1 MRIDRQPQER
11 QVRAEMNLTP
21 MIDVVFLLLIFFM
34 VATKFAEIER
44 DLQVN
49 PPSARDAQPVTAA
62 PKELIVNV
70 TRDGRFTV
78 AGVEYPVEDLERLIA
93 QAVEENPDQAVVV
106 RGDRKAILQL
116 PVDVLNLCEK
126 YEVRRKFL
134 TTAQTGGG

>member
-1 MRIDRQPQER
+1 MRIDRGTEEQQARP
-11 QVRAEMNLTP
+11 EMNLTP

-70 TRDGRFTV
+70 RRDGQFTV
-78 AGVEYPVEDLERLIA
+78 AGVEYPAEDLDRLIA
-93 QAVEENPDQAVVV
+93 RAVEENPDQAVVV

-116 PVDVLNLCEK
+116 PVEVLNLCEK
-126 YEVRRKFL
+126 HAVQRKFL
-134 TTAQTGGG
+134 TTTQAGGG

>member
-1 MRIDRQPQER
+1 MRIDRGTEQR
-11 QVRAEMNLTP
+11 HVRAEMNLTP

-34 VATKFAEIER
+34 VATKFADIER
-44 DLQVN
+44 DLAVN
-49 PPSARDAQPVTAA
+49 PPSARHAQPVTAA

-78 AGVEYPVEDLERLIA
+78 AGVEYPSDDLERLLA
-93 QAVEENPDQAVVV
+93 QAVDENPDQAVVV

-126 YEVRRKFL
+126 YAVRRKYL